1 MTPEMAIE
9 ILRSAVTVTL
19 TLMAPILV
27 TAIIVG
33 VLVSILQTVTS
44 IQEQTLTFAPKMIAV
59 GIVLIVGANW
69 MIRTMVEYTVWI
81 FQKIPT
87 VAG

>member
-27 TAIIVG
+27 TAMIVG